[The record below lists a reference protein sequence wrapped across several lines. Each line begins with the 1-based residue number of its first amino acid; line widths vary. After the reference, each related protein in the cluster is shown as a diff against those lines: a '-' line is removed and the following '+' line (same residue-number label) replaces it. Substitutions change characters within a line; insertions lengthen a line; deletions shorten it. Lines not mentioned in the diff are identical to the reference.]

1 MKKTELRQIQKQR
14 LQAYVGPD
22 READELA
29 LRQQLF
35 ATTQWAEAEV
45 VAVVLSTPMEL
56 NTTPI
61 IAAAWASGKQ
71 VVVPKIVAKQMRFV
85 AISPQT
91 EFATGALNIQ
101 EPLHDEAFPSK
112 QIDLVII
119 PGLAYTLSGQR
130 LGFGA
135 GYYDRFLS
143 DYQGHTVALAL
154 QPQLL
159 ATLPIEPHDQL
170 VEQVLTGF

>member
-1 MKKTELRQIQKQR
+1 
-14 LQAYVGPD
+14 
-22 READELA
+22 
-29 LRQQLF
+29 
-35 ATTQWAEAEV
+35 
-45 VAVVLSTPMEL
+45 
-56 NTTPI
+56 
-61 IAAAWASGKQ
+61 
-71 VVVPKIVAKQMRFV
+71 MRFV

-112 QIDLVII
+112 QIDLVIV

-143 DYQGHTVALAL
+143 NYQGHTVALAL

-159 ATLPIEPHDQL
+159 ATLPIEAHDQL